1 VNDGQQKQKNT
12 SFTDLG
18 PLKDT
23 ERQDLNCAVK
33 EYLLL
38 AGYRLTAMTFYEEVG
53 IAVLPFFLLISAFFW
68 VAGGVRLVFFEKVAG
83 YILSSTCRVIL
94 SVLIF
99 FVHYLFQLTIGKFS
113 SYTDSDYSSFLY
125 CMDQEPLKYIYSYSV
140 ECMEGVMLFYFT
152 IFYSWKGIMG
162 LGKNYQRVLHW
173 H

>member
-1 VNDGQQKQKNT
+1 MLLSLMKYFLVYKIMTCNTLDVLQLSLLYRIHFFLNAATQLSGDVSVNDGQQKQKNT

-68 VAGGVRLVFFEKVAG
+68 VAGGG
-83 YILSSTCRVIL
+83 
-94 SVLIF
+94 
-99 FVHYLFQLTIGKFS
+99 
-113 SYTDSDYSSFLY
+113 
-125 CMDQEPLKYIYSYSV
+125 
-140 ECMEGVMLFYFT
+140 
-152 IFYSWKGIMG
+152 
-162 LGKNYQRVLHW
+162 
-173 H
+173 